1 MSLPLASLPKRHW
14 GSVWALLL
22 IILALLMPRDGV
34 WTIDDGVKLVG
45 ARNAQGGWHV
55 AIPDGALRAALRD
68 PAAYPS
74 FRPPF
79 AVRETGYLR
88 LSFSPWTMALW
99 GLVAKLGAL
108 ALAFLPALGSLL
120 VWLLLRRWHGQS
132 DEVIFL
138 LPLTFYGLIL
148 WEHSLALM
156 LEAAALSLL
165 FRGVCSTITS
175 VSLAAFFLGA
185 GALIRPE
192 AALLVPVI
200 VIWLWRREGARSALM
215 LLLVSAALIVVGL
228 WASRAGTSTL
238 VPTQVQ
244 LNFLVSG
251 LAGGSFWQALLERGE
266 ALWILCFSM
275 DADVWI
281 SIGLLLF
288 LCGGSWVIFRG
299 ERSRS
304 VRLLM
309 LGSVAL
315 LIWAAVIQIR
325 LWSDPLPPV
334 ALLSRNSLLY
344 AFPWVLLFLFYGTG
358 DGRSFLG
365 AALIVGLLIFAA
377 TPVFRGVHWGPR
389 LLLPALPILFVAYV
403 HMKERITRPGWL
415 WRSLLALTVI
425 QTLSSAALVYGR
437 KVETAQR
444 VEVLRDRVQTPLVVP
459 SQSQVAD
466 LAPLW
471 GEVEMFTAAS
481 PSVLRRFIADV
492 RRAGT
497 DTFWLLLPRSGEIE
511 PMKKVPGVI
520 RLDDEYEFKT
530 GLLWKTTW
538 WLGRFEDVGD
548 SAVWGAFYDELAR
561 REIAAGRLQRAL
573 PEHKSATDFA
583 PSEADYHFNYAV
595 TLGKLGYFGEAERE
609 LRSAVAVDSVHC
621 EARELLG
628 KITAMPSSSP

>member
-1 MSLPLASLPKRHW
+1 MSLPLVSLGKHHWASL
-14 GSVWALLL
+14 WALLL
-22 IILALLMPRDGV
+22 ITLALLMPRDGV

-45 ARNAQGGWHV
+45 AYNAQEGWHV
-55 AIPDGALRAALRD
+55 VLPDGSLRAALRD

-79 AVRETGYLR
+79 AARETGYLR

-108 ALAFLPALGSLL
+108 ALALLPALGSLL
-120 VWLLLRRWHGQS
+120 VWLLLRRWRGQS
-132 DEVIFL
+132 DEVVFF

-148 WEHSLALM
+148 WEHSLALV
-156 LEAAALSLL
+156 LETAALVLL
-165 FRGVCSTITS
+165 FLSDRSRIAS
-175 VSLAAFFLGA
+175 VTLAAFFLGA

-192 AALLVPVI
+192 AALLVPV
-200 VIWLWRREGARSALM
+200 VVVWLWHRERARSALM
-215 LLLVSAALIVVGL
+215 LLLVSAALVVAGS
-228 WASRAGTSTL
+228 WVSRAGASSL
-238 VPTQVQ
+238 IPMQVQ
-244 LNFLVSG
+244 LNFLA
-251 LAGGSFWQALLERGE
+251 AGVTQESFWQALLERGE
-266 ALWILCFSM
+266 ALWIFCLSM
-275 DADVWI
+275 DANVWI
-281 SIGLLLF
+281 SIGLLLV

-304 VRLLM
+304 VRLLV
-309 LGSVAL
+309 LGNVAL
-315 LIWAAVIQIR
+315 LIWAVVIQIR

-334 ALLSRNSLLY
+334 ALLSRNSFLY
-344 AFPWVLLFLFYGTG
+344 ASPWVLLFLFYGTG
-358 DGRSFLG
+358 DGRPFLR
-365 AALIVGLLIFAA
+365 AALILGLLILVA

-389 LLLPALPILFVAYV
+389 LLLPALPILFLGYIY
-403 HMKERITRPGWL
+403 MKERVRRPRWL

-425 QTLSSAALVYGR
+425 QTLSSGALVYGR
-437 KVETAQR
+437 KVETAER

-471 GEVEMFTAAS
+471 SEVEMFTAAS

-492 RRAGT
+492 RRVGT

-511 PMKKVPGVI
+511 PMKRVPGVM
-520 RLDDEYEFKT
+520 RLDDEYEFET

-538 WLGRFEDVGD
+538 WLGRYEDVGD
-548 SAVWGAFYDELAR
+548 SAAWGAFYDELAR
-561 REIAAGRLQRAL
+561 REIAAGGLQRAL
-573 PEHKSATDFA
+573 PEHRSATDFA

-609 LRSAVAVDSVHC
+609 LRSAVAADSDHR